1 MKSQNTGWKAAW
13 RESSIIFLFYF
24 IGEKSEAK
32 KNEVN

>member
-13 RESSIIFLFYF
+13 RESSIIFFYF